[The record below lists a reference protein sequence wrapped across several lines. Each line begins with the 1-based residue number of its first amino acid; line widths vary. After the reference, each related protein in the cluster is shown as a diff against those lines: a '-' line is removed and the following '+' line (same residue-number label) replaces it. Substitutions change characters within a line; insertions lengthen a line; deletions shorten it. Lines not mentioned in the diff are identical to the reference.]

1 MAAIAALTP
10 PVGVALLFWFVMRA
24 VLRADRSE
32 REAMAAL
39 DREDA
44 QRAQAQREAA
54 EREAAER
61 EAAEREA
68 AEREAGERASSS
80 SAPAVVRGE
89 VR

>member
-39 DREDA
+39 DRAD
-44 QRAQAQREAA
+44 AQREA
-54 EREAAER
+54 EQRAAR
-61 EAAEREA
+61 
-68 AEREAGERASSS
+68 ERASSS
-80 SAPAVVRGE
+80 SAPAAPGE

>member
-54 EREAAER
+54 EREA
-61 EAAEREA
+61 
-68 AEREAGERASSS
+68 GERASSS

>member
-24 VLRADRSE
+24 VLRADRNE

-39 DREDA
+39 DRAE
-44 QRAQAQREAA
+44 A
-54 EREAAER
+54 ERERAGRER
-61 EAAEREA
+61 PP
-68 AEREAGERASSS
+68 SSS
-80 SAPAVVRGE
+80 SAPGE

>member
-24 VLRADRSE
+24 VLQADRSE

-54 EREAAER
+54 D
-61 EAAEREA
+61 REA

-80 SAPAVVRGE
+80 SAAAVVRGE

>member
-1 MAAIAALTP
+1 MMAAIAALTP

-54 EREAAER
+54 EREA
-61 EAAEREA
+61 
-68 AEREAGERASSS
+68 GERASSS